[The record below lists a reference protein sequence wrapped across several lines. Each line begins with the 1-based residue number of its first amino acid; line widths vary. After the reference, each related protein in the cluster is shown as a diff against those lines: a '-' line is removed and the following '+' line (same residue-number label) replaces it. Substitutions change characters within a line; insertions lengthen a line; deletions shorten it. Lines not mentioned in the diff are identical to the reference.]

1 MILRIL
7 KIKLVVAFLTF
18 LPIKA
23 YSEFQKEVKLIDS
36 GKCEEALLENKLT
49 GEENEKTFNPK
60 KPFVGKHVINVFRIY
75 TINRRINIL
84 KNNCKRVDEA
94 FKLAKKSLELEKKL
108 FEIPEKEFDKALQ
121 YGEFER
127 KKNLADAYTR
137 VGDFYNDSGDY
148 EEGIKYYKKNIE
160 IYESIDPLDK
170 GNLLNYNYSILAGLY
185 NRVGELQN
193 ANKYKKKHLEYLG
206 LRFGTKTKE
215 YFDALFD
222 VFYQYQD
229 QGYYDFALETLKEI
243 YQTIDVNIYYA
254 DDSFGELKLK
264 HRLATAFYFNGD
276 LDEAIVTHKDNLKY
290 IREKLKLPN
299 IKDISDKLTRWEI
312 LILNDMAL
320 TTSLK
325 FESSGNFKFLDD
337 AEEVYLSIL
346 DLTKNSNIDGLNRD
360 DYITKDNLS
369 GIYTSKGDFKRALKF
384 VKESYEECIIVK
396 SVNDTS
402 CLTTQISYA
411 NIISVFDLKKGID
424 LLEQF
429 IIDEPKTNRSFL
441 RQRVNARGSLSVLYS
456 DLGDTKKSEK
466 IMLEAVNLI
475 DPADSRF
482 RDTYVLTMN
491 NYYLQIGKNGQ
502 YENSIKGYLELIKFV
517 DDNFGPK
524 SGLKLELL
532 NNLGF
537 SYSALKDYDNAL
549 KYYLL
554 SEELSELYK
563 SRRNLLTNKMN
574 IGDIYFWRGD
584 IKKSNKYYK
593 EALAY
598 KEYSP
603 QQNQIFLYA
612 GLSKTEAFLGNYET
626 AILYGN
632 EGLKISEKFLGVNH
646 PSSLQLLDS
655 LVLAYS
661 VGGNTEEQFKNLV
674 NIYNIISDYSKGYL
688 KENFN
693 ADPNEYFQQIYSF
706 LYTASDRKN
715 NDGEDIKFKN
725 YFEKN
730 SLETIDN
737 AIFNLSETLRT
748 TKVNVNTNKM
758 LQRSFFE
765 DEEKQIKLRYLDNKI
780 DEYAKIPKFA
790 SNQEEKK
797 QIAKKVK
804 LLREEIETLKKEL
817 DLGKLLKGDSFIY
830 QNINIKQ
837 IQNSLADDQI
847 IIYYLNYPNNLY
859 FGAITKDKTKFL
871 YKYFK
876 ETKIDNLVKQIRK
889 SINFDEGSP
898 SKFDFKSSEE
908 LYVELIKPFEEYIKD
923 KKDLIIVPHGSLLSL
938 PFEILVDEIPAN
950 KKFNNNN
957 WLIKNHNIIYY
968 PSISS
973 FYSMKNLKKV
983 KLKKYFAGFGD
994 PSLSKNNKTLVFEK
1008 KEDVENVFLRGGIAN
1023 VDKIRQFSELPKT
1036 SDELNEISNFFD
1048 KKDIFLKENFNE
1060 KNIKSIDLEKYS
1072 VLSFATHGVVANEIT
1087 SINEPGLITTPPKK
1101 GSVLNDGVL
1110 KSSEIKNLNLN
1121 AELVILSAC
1130 NTASGDGSSSAE
1142 GLSGLASSFFYAGAR
1157 SLMVSHWYVEDEST
1171 VDLMKNTFDNL
1182 KDHNN
1187 LSEALRESKLAMM
1200 ENQQTSHPIFWA
1212 PFVLVGGDG

>member
-1 MILRIL
+1 MIFRVL
-7 KIKLVVAFLTF
+7 KINVIVAFLTF

-23 YSEFQKEVKLIDS
+23 YSEFQKEVKLIDA
-36 GKCEEALLENKLT
+36 GKCEEALLENKST
-49 GEENEKTFNPK
+49 GEENEKKFNPK
-60 KPFVGKHVINVFRIY
+60 KLFVGKHVIKIFRVY

-94 FKLAKKSLELEKKL
+94 FELAKKSLKLEKEL
-108 FEIPEKEFDKALQ
+108 FEIPEIEFDEALQ
-121 YGEFER
+121 YDEFQR
-127 KKNLADAYTR
+127 KKNLADAYSR
-137 VGDFYNDSGDY
+137 VGDFFNDSGDY
-148 EEGIKYYKKNIE
+148 KEGIKYYKKNIE
-160 IYESIDPLDK
+160 IYESIDPLNK
-170 GNLLNYNYSILAGLY
+170 GNLLNYNYSVLSGLY
-185 NRVGELQN
+185 NRIGELQN
-193 ANKYKKKHLEYLG
+193 ANQYKQKHLDYMG
-206 LRFGTKTKE
+206 LRFGKKTKE

-222 VFYQYQD
+222 LFYQYQD
-229 QGYYDFALETLKEI
+229 QGYYDFALDILKEI
-243 YQTIDVNIYYA
+243 NQTIDFSTYYA

-264 HRLATAFYFNGD
+264 HRLATAFYYNGD
-276 LDEAIVTHKDNLKY
+276 FDNAIFTHKNNLKY
-290 IREKLKLPN
+290 VREKLKLPN
-299 IKDISDKLTRWEI
+299 IKDISDKLIRWEV

-320 TTSLK
+320 NTSSK
-325 FESSGNFKFLDD
+325 FDSTGNFKFLEE
-337 AEEVYLSIL
+337 AEKVYLKIL
-346 DLTKNSNIDGLNRD
+346 DLTKNSKIDGLSRD
-360 DYITKDNLS
+360 DYITKENLS
-369 GIYTSKGDFKRALKF
+369 GIYTSKGDFKKALQF

-402 CLTTQISYA
+402 CLGTQISYA
-411 NIISVFDLKKGID
+411 NIISIFDLKKGID
-424 LLEQF
+424 LLEKF
-429 IIDEPKTNRSFL
+429 INDEPKTNKSFL
-441 RQRVNARGSLSVLYS
+441 RQRVNARGSLSVLYAN
-456 DLGDTKKSEK
+456 LGNTKKSEK

-482 RDTYVLTMN
+482 RDAYVLTMN
-491 NYYLQIGKNGQ
+491 NYYLQIGKSGQ

-524 SGLKLELL
+524 SSLKLELL

-537 SYSALKDYDNAL
+537 SYNALKDYDNAL
-549 KYYLL
+549 NYYLL
-554 SEELSELYK
+554 AEELSSLYK
-563 SRRNLLTNKMN
+563 SKKNLLINKMN
-574 IGDIYFWRGD
+574 IGDIYFWRGE
-584 IKKSNKYYK
+584 IKKSNDYFK
-593 EALAY
+593 EAFKY
-598 KEYSP
+598 IDYSP
-603 QQNQIFLYA
+603 KQTQIFLYA
-612 GLSKTEAFLGNYET
+612 SLSKTEAFLGNYEL
-626 AILYGN
+626 ALFYGN
-632 EGLKISEKFLGVNH
+632 EGLKISENFHGVNH
-646 PSSLQLLDS
+646 PSNLQILDS
-655 LVLAYS
+655 LALANS
-661 VGGNTEEQFKNLV
+661 SSGNTEEKFKNLTA
-674 NIYNIISDYSKGYL
+674 IYNIINDYSKGYL
-688 KENFN
+688 NENFN

-715 NDGEDIKFKN
+715 NDDEDIKFKN

-730 SLETIDN
+730 SLETVDN

-748 TKVNVNTNKM
+748 TKININTNKM

-765 DEEKQIKLRYLDNKI
+765 DEEKQIKLRYLDQKI
-780 DEYAKIPKFA
+780 DEYSKIPKFA

-797 QIAKKVK
+797 QIAKNVK
-804 LLREEIETLKKEL
+804 LLREEIEILKKEL

-859 FGAITKDKTKFL
+859 LGAITKDKTKFL

-876 ETKIDNLVKQIRK
+876 ETKVDNLVKQIRK

-898 SKFDFKSSEE
+898 SKFDFESSKK
-908 LYVELIKPFEEYIKD
+908 LYVELIKPFEEYIKG
-923 KKDLIIVPHGSLLSL
+923 KKNLIIVPHGSLLSL
-938 PFEILVDEIPAN
+938 PFEILVNDIPEKQN
-950 KKFNNNN
+950 FINDN

-973 FYSMKNLKKV
+973 FYSMKSLEKI

-1008 KEDVENVFLRGGIAN
+1008 KEDVENIFLRGGIAN
-1023 VDKIRQFSELPKT
+1023 IDKIRQFSELPKT
-1036 SDELNEISNFFD
+1036 SDELNQISTFFD

-1087 SINEPGLITTPPKK
+1087 SINEPGLIMTPPEK
-1101 GSVLNDGVL
+1101 GSAFNDGVL
-1110 KSSEIKNLNLN
+1110 KSSEIKNLNLD

-1171 VDLMKNTFDNL
+1171 VNLMKNTFINL
-1182 KDHNN
+1182 KSNNN
-1187 LSEALRESKLAMM
+1187 LSEALREAKLAMI
-1200 ENQQTSHPIFWA
+1200 ENKLTSHPIFWA
-1212 PFVLVGGDG
+1212 PFVLVGGNH